1 MTFATIRS
9 TTAMALPGAG
19 AGADGMVGAAGTA
32 GVLTT
37 AVGHG
42 DGVGTLPGM
51 TLGMIL
57 GTDPDGVGV
66 VITTG
71 LGVRLPYPLTCSAD
85 RWAH

>member
-42 DGVGTLPGM
+42 AGVGTLLGT

-57 GTDPDGVGV
+57 GTDPAGAGD
-66 VITTG
+66 TTIG
-71 LGVRLPYPLTCSAD
+71 LGVRLPYPLTCSAA
-85 RWAH
+85 RWVP

>member
-1 MTFATIRS
+1 
-9 TTAMALPGAG
+9 MALPGAG
-19 AGADGMVGAAGTA
+19 NGADGMVGAVGMA
-32 GVLTT
+32 GVHTI

-42 DGVGTLPGM
+42 AGDGTLPGT

-57 GTDPDGVGV
+57 GTDPDGAGV

-71 LGVRLPYPLTCSAD
+71 LGAQLPYPLTCNAV